1 MTSKT
6 KTRRKPQQAPVCLDD
21 APSAKTSDPAP
32 QDATDANVVAA
43 NGKTAEAIQAA
54 IDELVRKFGG
64 NLRQWPEF
72 PRVIAEAG
80 LEPQDVTDERL
91 AAASLHL
98 HQRGEQFR
106 DALREANADPSSHLK
121 VVLQGDPELDPTF
134 HHSPV
139 TPSEEE
145 SMMTDKKRTSK
156 RKTAKVEGD
165 AQTKATTPKAA
176 KTKAPKAEGKMS
188 ALDAAAKVLAE
199 EGKPMSAKE
208 LIEAMA
214 AKGYWTSPGGKT
226 PEATLSA
233 ALGSEINQKGDASRF
248 SKPAPGKFALRSE

>member
-6 KTRRKPQQAPVCLDD
+6 KTRRKPQQAAVCLDE
-21 APSAKTSDPAP
+21 APTVTTSDPAP
-32 QDATDANVVAA
+32 QDATDANVSQT
-43 NGKTAEAIQAA
+43 NGKTAEVIQAA
-54 IDELVRKFGG
+54 IEELVRKFGG

-80 LEPQDVTDERL
+80 LEPQNVTDERL

-106 DALREANADPSSHLK
+106 DAVRQANADPSSHFQ
-121 VVLQGDPELDPTF
+121 VVLKGDPQLDPTF

-139 TPSEEE
+139 TQSQEER
-145 SMMTDKKRTSK
+145 SMSDKKRPTK
-156 RKTAKVEGD
+156 RKARAEGE
-165 AQTKATTPKAA
+165 AATPKTPKAG

-199 EGKPMSAKE
+199 EGRPMTAKE
-208 LIEAMA
+208 LIEAMS

-233 ALGSEINQKGDASRF
+233 SLGTEINKKGDASRF
-248 SKPAPGKFALRSE
+248 AKAAPGKFALRAK

>member
-1 MTSKT
+1 MITNT
-6 KTRRKPQQAPVCLDD
+6 KTRRKLQRAAVCLNE
-21 APSAKTSDPAP
+21 APSVTTSDAAP
-32 QDATDANVVAA
+32 QDATHANASQA

-72 PRVIAEAG
+72 PRILAEAG
-80 LEPQDVTDERL
+80 LEPQDVTDARL

-106 DALREANADPSSHLK
+106 DAVREANADPSGHFK
-121 VVLQGDPELDPTF
+121 VVIQGDPEFDPTF
-134 HHSPV
+134 HQPSPV
-139 TPSEEE
+139 NHSEENV
-145 SMMTDKKRTSK
+145 MTDKKRSRK
-156 RKTAKVEGD
+156 RKAAKVEGD

-188 ALDAAAKVLAE
+188 ALDAASKVLAE
-199 EGKPMSAKE
+199 EGRPMTAKE

-233 ALGSEINQKGDASRF
+233 AIGTEINKKGSASRF
-248 SKPAPGKFALRSE
+248 AKPAPGKFTLRT

>member
-6 KTRRKPQQAPVCLDD
+6 KTRRKPQQAAVCLDE
-21 APSAKTSDPAP
+21 APIAKTSDAAP
-32 QDATDANVVAA
+32 QDATDANVSQA

-54 IDELVRKFGG
+54 LDELVRKFGG

-72 PRVIAEAG
+72 SRVIAEAG
-80 LEPQDVTDERL
+80 LEPQNVTDERL

-106 DALREANADPSSHLK
+106 GAVREANADPGSPLK
-121 VVLQGDPELDPTF
+121 VVLQGDPEFDPTF

-139 TPSEEE
+139 TQSEEE
-145 SMMTDKKRTSK
+145 NVMSDKKRTRK
-156 RKTAKVEGD
+156 RTATTVEGD
-165 AQTKATTPKAA
+165 AQTKATTPKAG

-199 EGKPMSAKE
+199 EGQPMSAKE
-208 LIEAMA
+208 LIEAMS

-233 ALGSEINQKGDASRF
+233 ALGTEINKKGDASRF
-248 SKPAPGKFALRSE
+248 AKPAPGKFALRTE

>member
-1 MTSKT
+1 MTTKT
-6 KTRRKPQQAPVCLDD
+6 KTRRKPQQAAVCLDE
-21 APSAKTSDPAP
+21 APSASTTDPAP
-32 QDATDANVVAA
+32 QDATDANVSQA

-72 PRVIAEAG
+72 PRVLAEAG
-80 LEPQDVTDERL
+80 LEPQDVTDERV

-106 DALREANADPSSHLK
+106 DAVREANAEPSNHFK
-121 VVLQGDPELDPTF
+121 VVLKGDPEFDPTF
-134 HHSPV
+134 QAPSPI
-139 TPSEEE
+139 PSSEEE
-145 SMMTDKKRTSK
+145 RSMSDKKRTTK
-156 RKTAKVEGD
+156 RKAKAEGEAATAK
-165 AQTKATTPKAA
+165 TPKAG

-199 EGKPMSAKE
+199 EGRPMSAKE

-233 ALGSEINQKGDASRF
+233 ALGSEINNKGQASRF
-248 SKPAPGKFALRSE
+248 VRPEPGQFTLRS